1 MVNKLSPDDALVY
14 GIKFAEKNGAE
25 QIEGYNSQTREIEI
39 SVEKSIPT
47 IKTGLSSGLSFRVIA
62 QSNVGFAFTKTLTKS
77 RIEETIKVALQNAKS
92 KGKDPHFKT
101 LPLPTKKTVQK
112 FQYDP
117 ALDSITADSMA
128 DQITHLIEAINDVK
142 GMHYLQGQMFLGI
155 QNDHLINSN
164 GIDIAE
170 QGGGMGGFAAAIT
183 TKGLIPSYSFSVIG
197 GPNVSSFSVDQ
208 LINETIEQTK
218 RAAGPKTI
226 NFTKE
231 VPVIFEPQASL
242 GILGSL
248 FSLLSNQLS
257 GDRVSS
263 GATPYSDQVG
273 NEVAVDKFSFIDNG
287 SNPEKLTSSSYDAEG
302 VPKEVT
308 TLIDK
313 GVLKTFLLDTYY
325 GQKLGLESN
334 GKSSRVGGFGFGGD
348 PIKTIPKIGHNSLEI
363 LPGDSSQE
371 EMISET
377 KEGFML
383 RSLMGLHMSDTSSG
397 RFSVTGFGWYI
408 KNGEIKYPVQGIAIS
423 GTIPTLL
430 KNIDLISKEREL
442 MLLSDC
448 PYIRFTSLPV
458 TSKKLDFKARFGLSL
473 LKVLTS
479 LKIMKNPMV

>member
-170 QGGGMGGFAAAIT
+170 QGG
-183 TKGLIPSYSFSVIG
+183 
-197 GPNVSSFSVDQ
+197 
-208 LINETIEQTK
+208 
-218 RAAGPKTI
+218 
-226 NFTKE
+226 
-231 VPVIFEPQASL
+231 
-242 GILGSL
+242 
-248 FSLLSNQLS
+248 
-257 GDRVSS
+257 
-263 GATPYSDQVG
+263 
-273 NEVAVDKFSFIDNG
+273 NG
-287 SNPEKLTSSSYDAEG
+287 WLCCC
-302 VPKEVT
+302 
-308 TLIDK
+308 
-313 GVLKTFLLDTYY
+313 YY
-325 GQKLGLESN
+325 
-334 GKSSRVGGFGFGGD
+334 
-348 PIKTIPKIGHNSLEI
+348 
-363 LPGDSSQE
+363 
-371 EMISET
+371 
-377 KEGFML
+377 
-383 RSLMGLHMSDTSSG
+383 
-397 RFSVTGFGWYI
+397 Y
-408 KNGEIKYPVQGIAIS
+408 
-423 GTIPTLL
+423 
-430 KNIDLISKEREL
+430 
-442 MLLSDC
+442 
-448 PYIRFTSLPV
+448 
-458 TSKKLDFKARFGLSL
+458 
-473 LKVLTS
+473 
-479 LKIMKNPMV
+479 